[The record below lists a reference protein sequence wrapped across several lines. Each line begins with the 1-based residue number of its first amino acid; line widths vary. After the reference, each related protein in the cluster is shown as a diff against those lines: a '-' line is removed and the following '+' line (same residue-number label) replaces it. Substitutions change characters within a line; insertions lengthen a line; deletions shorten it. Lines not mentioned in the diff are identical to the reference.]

1 MAFDLIQALQ
11 TLVEKYN
18 QSKSDYENFM
28 NLKGNDLNLPENIAM
43 PLARNYGIDMI
54 NEPWEISTH
63 YREQDYDNY
72 NQHVKT
78 YVKTFNE
85 YRDVFITYRR
95 FTFWIKTFM
104 SIKNYLDNQQE
115 NRLHSDYF
123 VFNKNNNFASL
134 YKMLEDVEQPIDQ
147 HNVQEFNQHVV
158 NVADLMDHVRMQQVH
173 GENIYKLIIDNIK
186 ELDINWDIYNFNIVQ
201 FDNSY
206 ERIMR
211 LI

>member
-1 MAFDLIQALQ
+1 M
-11 TLVEKYN
+11 
-18 QSKSDYENFM
+18 
-28 NLKGNDLNLPENIAM
+28 
-43 PLARNYGIDMI
+43 
-54 NEPWEISTH
+54 
-63 YREQDYDNY
+63 
-72 NQHVKT
+72 
-78 YVKTFNE
+78 
-85 YRDVFITYRR
+85 
-95 FTFWIKTFM
+95 
-104 SIKNYLDNQQE
+104 DNQQE

-134 YKMLEDVEQPIDQ
+134 YKMLDDVEQPIDQ